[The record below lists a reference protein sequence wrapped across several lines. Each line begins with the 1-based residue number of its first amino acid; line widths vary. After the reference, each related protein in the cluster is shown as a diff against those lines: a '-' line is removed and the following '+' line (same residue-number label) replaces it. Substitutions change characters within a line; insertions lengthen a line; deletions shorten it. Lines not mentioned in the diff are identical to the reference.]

1 MLALRLRFHLI
12 FWPLKVYSPLTRSI
26 ATATALTLLLLVSGC
41 GSSLFESKNGGT
53 QSGPQQD
60 LKKLNPD
67 VTHKPLKTK
76 VRKAKA
82 KLYKPSTVISLDIPP
97 DLVTTTNQTVLDNL
111 EEGKQNKIRVLPE
124 IVGARIVK
132 KDDMYGLEVDT
143 SVESAWETVTRFW
156 ALSNV
161 NLVEYNPEAGT
172 METEWVEKPQAEDPD
187 ASYIAR
193 MSRDIL
199 TSLTKRN
206 TKLDKYRIRFERIS
220 ADQSYLHVAH
230 RSSARKEIRK
240 GSLKKISEFDWVELS
255 SNPNSVADFLQHLI
269 LAFDDPASS

>member
-1 MLALRLRFHLI
+1 M
-12 FWPLKVYSPLTRSI
+12 PQRS
-26 ATATALTLLLLVSGC
+26 ALLLLVSGC

-60 LKKLNPD
+60 LKKLKPD

-111 EEGKQNKIRVLPE
+111 EEGKQNKIMVLPE

-161 NLVEYNPEAGT
+161 NLVEYNPEAGY
-172 METEWVEKPQAEDPD
+172 DGN
-187 ASYIAR
+187 R
-193 MSRDIL
+193 MGRKAAGRGPGCIL
-199 TSLTKRN
+199 
-206 TKLDKYRIRFERIS
+206 YRQDVQGHTHL
-220 ADQSYLHVAH
+220 ADQTQYEA
-230 RSSARKEIRK
+230 
-240 GSLKKISEFDWVELS
+240 G
-255 SNPNSVADFLQHLI
+255 
-269 LAFDDPASS
+269 